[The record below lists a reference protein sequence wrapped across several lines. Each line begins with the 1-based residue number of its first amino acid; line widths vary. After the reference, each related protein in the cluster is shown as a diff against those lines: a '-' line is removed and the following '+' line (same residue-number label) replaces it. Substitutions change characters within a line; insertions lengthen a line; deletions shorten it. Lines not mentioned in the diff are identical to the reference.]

1 MTLAN
6 IRQDIDRIDARLL
19 ALLAERMEKALLSKQ
34 FKTAT
39 LDASREEV
47 VMNGVKARSSCLAG
61 PEFTESLYR
70 LILAE
75 SKAVQDKGLQT
86 IGFQGVHGAYG
97 DVAAKSWMPAGAS
110 IPCHD
115 FAKVF
120 EGVQAGFL
128 DYGIVP
134 VENTLGG
141 TVGQV
146 SSILVTSKLRILGAV
161 DMPIDHCLLAG
172 PGQDHRDIRYAYS
185 HPQALSQCRR
195 FLERNKLEGREW
207 FDTAGAAK
215 MIAEERP
222 AGAAAVA
229 GRYAAE
235 LYGLE
240 IIKEGIQDAPTN
252 RTRFFVL
259 AKDDGNL
266 KDATLAPELAR
277 SSEKCSVVFF
287 TNDKAGALFNTLEIF
302 AKAGINLTRIESV
315 PYEPGDYAIFL
326 DFDGSERDGK
336 VMKAIESASRIT
348 RDFRLLGCYRERKL

>member
-6 IRQDIDRIDARLL
+6 IRQDIDRIDARIL
-19 ALLAERMEKALLSKQ
+19 ALLAERMEKGLLSKQ

-39 LDASREEV
+39 LDAERETA
-47 VMNGVKARSSCLAG
+47 VMNGVKARSSCLAS

-86 IGFQGVHGAYG
+86 IGFQGVHGAYS
-97 DVAAKSWMPAGAS
+97 DVAARALMPAGAS

-115 FAKVF
+115 FSKVF

-146 SSILVTSKLRILGAV
+146 SSILVTSKLHILGAV
-161 DMPIDHCLLAG
+161 DMPIDHCLLAL
-172 PGQDHRDIRYAYS
+172 PGQDHREIRYAYS
-185 HPQALSQCRR
+185 HQQALSQCRR

-207 FDTAGAAK
+207 YDTAGAAK
-215 MIAEERP
+215 MVAEEMP

-229 GRYAAE
+229 SRYAAE

-252 RTRFFVL
+252 RTRFFIL
-259 AKDDGNL
+259 AREDGIL
-266 KDATLAPELAR
+266 RTAALAPELVQ
-277 SSEKCSVVFF
+277 SSKKCSVVFF
-287 TNDKAGALFNTLEIF
+287 TTDKAGALFNTLEIF

-326 DFDGSERDGK
+326 DFDGSDKEEK
-336 VMKAIESASRIT
+336 VMKAIDAASKIT

>member
-1 MTLAN
+1 MTLEN
-6 IRQDIDRIDARLL
+6 IRQDIDRIDARIL
-19 ALLAERMEKALLSKQ
+19 ALLAERMEKGLLSKQ

-39 LDASREEV
+39 LDAERETV

-61 PEFTESLYR
+61 PEFTESLYH

-86 IGFQGVHGAYG
+86 IGFQGVHGAYS
-97 DVAAKSWMPAGAS
+97 DVAARAWMPAGAS

-115 FAKVF
+115 FSKVF

-161 DMPIDHCLLAG
+161 DMPIDHCLVTI
-172 PGQDHRDIRYAYS
+172 PGQDHREIRYAYS
-185 HPQALSQCRR
+185 HQQALSQCRR
-195 FLERNKLEGREW
+195 FLDRNRLEGREW

-240 IIKEGIQDAPTN
+240 IIKDGIQDAPTN

-259 AKDDGNL
+259 AKDDGSL
-266 KDATLAPELAR
+266 KADALAPELVQ

-336 VMKAIESASRIT
+336 VMKAIESASKIT

>member
-1 MTLAN
+1 MTLEH
-6 IRQDIDRIDARLL
+6 IRQDIDRIDARILT
-19 ALLAERMEKALLSKQ
+19 LLAERMEKALLSKQ

-39 LDASREEV
+39 FDASREQV
-47 VMNGVKARSSCLAG
+47 VLNGVKARSSCLAN
-61 PEFTESLYR
+61 PEFTEGLYR

-86 IGFQGVHGAYG
+86 IGFQGVHGAYS
-97 DVAAKSWMPAGAS
+97 DVAARAWMPGGAS

-146 SSILVTSKLRILGAV
+146 SSILVTSRLRILGAV
-161 DMPIDHCLLAG
+161 DMPVDHCLVAV
-172 PGQDHRDIRYAYS
+172 PGQDHREIRYAYS
-185 HPQALSQCRR
+185 HQQALSQCRR
-195 FLERNKLEGREW
+195 FLERNRLEGREW

-215 MIAEERP
+215 MVAEERI

-229 GRYAAE
+229 SRYAAE

-252 RTRFFVL
+252 RTRFFIL
-259 AKDDGNL
+259 AKNDGEIVE
-266 KDATLAPELAR
+266 APLAPELAQ

-326 DFDGSERDGK
+326 DFDGSDSESK
-336 VMKAIESASRIT
+336 VTKAIEAASKIT